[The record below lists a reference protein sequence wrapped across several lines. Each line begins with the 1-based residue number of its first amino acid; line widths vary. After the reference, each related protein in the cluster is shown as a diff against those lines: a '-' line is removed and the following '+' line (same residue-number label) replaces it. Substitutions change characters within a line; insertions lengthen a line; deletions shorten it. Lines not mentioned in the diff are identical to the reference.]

1 MIFIYLVNYF
11 KDNLNTIEIIMDFY
25 GIISLE
31 SIGLASFSKYLLK
44 KFHNLENKQLFLEA
58 VAFFYRL
65 TKPNMI
71 IYIYLEDMPFYERKD
86 PIMEKSKFL
95 IFIVVPLVGS
105 MIVNLDC
112 NHIGLLKFM
121 VSRLKLLHRD
131 LTGSS
136 PKLKQKE
143 DPPSRL
149 IINIDINMP
158 NNLNFFGSN
167 NHLSNNSPLEKE
179 KDKNNDKEKR
189 TSKNKE
195 S

>member
-1 MIFIYLVNYF
+1 
-11 KDNLNTIEIIMDFY
+11 
-25 GIISLE
+25 
-31 SIGLASFSKYLLK
+31 
-44 KFHNLENKQLFLEA
+44 
-58 VAFFYRL
+58 
-65 TKPNMI
+65 
-71 IYIYLEDMPFYERKD
+71 
-86 PIMEKSKFL
+86 MEKSKFL
-95 IFIVVPLVGS
+95 VFIVVPLVGS

-112 NHIGLLKFM
+112 NHIGLLKFI
-121 VSRLKLLHRD
+121 VSRLKLLHQA

-158 NNLNFFGSN
+158 NSLNFFGSN

>member
-1 MIFIYLVNYF
+1 M
-11 KDNLNTIEIIMDFY
+11 
-25 GIISLE
+25 
-31 SIGLASFSKYLLK
+31 
-44 KFHNLENKQLFLEA
+44 EA

-71 IYIYLEDMPFYERKD
+71 IYIYLKDKLFYERRD
-86 PIMEKSKFL
+86 QIMENNKFL

-105 MIVNLDC
+105 MVVNLDC
-112 NHIGLLKFM
+112 NHIDLLKFM
-121 VSRLKLLHRD
+121 VSSLKLLHRD
-131 LTGSS
+131 FTGSS

-149 IINIDINMP
+149 IINIDINIP

>member
-1 MIFIYLVNYF
+1 
-11 KDNLNTIEIIMDFY
+11 
-25 GIISLE
+25 
-31 SIGLASFSKYLLK
+31 
-44 KFHNLENKQLFLEA
+44 
-58 VAFFYRL
+58 
-65 TKPNMI
+65 
-71 IYIYLEDMPFYERKD
+71 
-86 PIMEKSKFL
+86 MEKHKFL

-105 MIVNLDC
+105 MIANLDC
-112 NHIGLLKFM
+112 NRIDLLKFM
-121 VSRLKLLHRD
+121 VHGLKFLHRD
-131 LTGSS
+131 FTGSS

-149 IINIDINMP
+149 IINIDINIP